1 MIDFKSISEIKSLVL
16 SSPNSILEIVNDV
29 VYKLNSIGKTLD
41 AIKYTNSK
49 FSLDQASK
57 LIQEKQYDLPLFGV
71 PLAHKEL
78 FQRIQDNGV
87 GWPNEAGS
95 KSREGNKSDQTAEVI
110 SLLDKAGS
118 IDCGRLVSVE
128 YAFGVT
134 GHNEYAG
141 TPKNPWNQNYV
152 CGGSSSGSAA
162 IVASGIIPAA
172 LGSDTGGSV
181 RLPSSACGLVGIKPT
196 QGLISRTGVF
206 PLSNSLDTVGPLTRS
221 VADAAKILQ
230 IIAGNDHKDMSSVSV
245 KIPEYIFE
253 MEKGIQDLKIGL
265 PKNYFLEGSDKG
277 VSINTLNAFR
287 LSEKLGARCKE
298 INIPNIETANDLNM
312 LLISTE
318 AALAHQKV
326 ALERHRDF
334 NQQTLMRILSGVFT
348 SPDEY
353 EKLKKYRIHFI
364 KEVIYKVFNDL
375 DMFIAP
381 VWPCYLPT
389 IKDSDAGASKEA
401 ASLVRRI
408 GHNTRPINYLGLP
421 AVCLP
426 TGFDPNGL
434 PMSIQLIGKP
444 FSEDLLLRAAS
455 SLEKEY
461 SFWDKKPKI

>member
-1 MIDFKSISEIKSLVL
+1 MIDFKSISEIKGLVL
-16 SSPNSILEIVNDV
+16 NSPNFILEIVNDV
-29 VYKLNSIGKTLD
+29 VDKLNTIGKTLD
-41 AIKYTNSK
+41 AVKYTNSK

-78 FQRIQDNGV
+78 FQRIQDNGI

-95 KSREGNKSDQTAEVI
+95 KSREGSKSDQTAEVI

-181 RLPSSACGLVGIKPT
+181 RLPSAACGLVGIKPT
-196 QGLISRTGVF
+196 QGLISRAGVF

-221 VADAAKILQ
+221 VTDAAKILQ
-230 IIAGNDHKDMSSVSV
+230 IIAGNDHKDLSSVSV
-245 KIPEYIFE
+245 KIPEYISE
-253 MEKGIQDLKIGL
+253 MEKGIQGLKIGL

-277 VSINTLNAFR
+277 VSENTLSAFR
-287 LSEKLGARCKE
+287 LSEKLGAKCKE

-318 AALAHQKV
+318 AALEHQKV

-364 KEVIYKVFNDL
+364 KEVIYKVFDDL